1 MNLLIAREP
10 RVCLATVQLPYQ
22 EKKLSGMTYRPIGI
36 APLRNYG
43 TASYRA
49 PCVLHRVK
57 SEGGKARTSYGDR
70 VSIHERN
77 QRTPIRSFDSKS
89 QLGSRI
95 SCLEYSF
102 YQGFVWVTSHRP
114 ASRMERMTR
123 SRTAAWT
130 LSFAWFSELSKR
142 FDVGRPWWSVGPR
155 FWCNLPANASKG
167 ASNVSLGNDLEKR
180 I

>member
-102 YQGFVWVTSHRP
+102 YQGIV
-114 ASRMERMTR
+114 
-123 SRTAAWT
+123 
-130 LSFAWFSELSKR
+130 
-142 FDVGRPWWSVGPR
+142 
-155 FWCNLPANASKG
+155 
-167 ASNVSLGNDLEKR
+167 
-180 I
+180 